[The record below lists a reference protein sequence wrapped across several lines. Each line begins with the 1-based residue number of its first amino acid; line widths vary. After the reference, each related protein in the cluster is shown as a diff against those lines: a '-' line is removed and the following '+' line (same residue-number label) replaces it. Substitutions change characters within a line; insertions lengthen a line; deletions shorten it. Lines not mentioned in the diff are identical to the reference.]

1 MLNFRNTTVV
11 FFLLL
16 AAFTYLQLQQEWPW
30 YGYFILVTI
39 YALLLFYGSFYIGSN
54 FYMPVVCNGITGKKQ
69 IAISF
74 DDGPLE
80 KYTPEVLAILKAQQ
94 VPATFFCIGYRAAEH
109 EALFKQVLAEGHIVG
124 NHSYY
129 HDFWFDM
136 HGSKRMIAELQQMQD
151 LVHHITGK
159 QMKWFRP
166 PYGVTNPNVR
176 KAAQALGYTAIGW
189 NVRSLDTMIKD
200 ERKLLQKIKKEL
212 KPGAVF
218 LFHDTSHATVHILP
232 TFLTFVKAEGYDIV
246 PLDKLI
252 NLHPYA

>member
-1 MLNFRNTTVV
+1 MLTFRNTTVA
-11 FFLLL
+11 FLLL
-16 AAFTYLQLQQEWPW
+16 LAVLVYLQVRLNWPW
-30 YGYFILVTI
+30 YGYFIWFSAYT
-39 YALLLFYGSFYIGSN
+39 LLLFYGSFYIGSG
-54 FYMPVVCNGITGKKQ
+54 FYMPVICRGKTDRKQ
-69 IAISF
+69 ISISF

-80 KYTPEVLAILKAQQ
+80 KYTPEVLAILKEKQA
-94 VPATFFCIGYRAAEH
+94 PATFFCIGYRVAEH
-109 EALFKQVLAEGHIVG
+109 EELLRQMIAGGHIIG

-136 HGSKRMIAELQQMQD
+136 HSAKRMQAELQQMQV

-176 KAAQALGYTAIGW
+176 KAAQAMGYTAVGW
-189 NVRSLDTMIKD
+189 NVRSLDTMIRD
-200 ERKLLQKIKKEL
+200 EEKLLTKVKKGL
-212 KPGAVF
+212 SPGAVF
-218 LFHDTSHATVHILP
+218 LFHDTSHATVQILP
-232 TFLTFVKAEGYDIV
+232 RFLEYVKEQGYEVV